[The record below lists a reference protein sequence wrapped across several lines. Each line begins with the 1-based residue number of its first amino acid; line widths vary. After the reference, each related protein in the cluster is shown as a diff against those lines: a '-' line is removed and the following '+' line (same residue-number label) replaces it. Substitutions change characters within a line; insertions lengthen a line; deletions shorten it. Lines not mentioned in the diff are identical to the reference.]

1 MLSIRY
7 IYNKGSL
14 NLLSTHSLR
23 LTAHRYESG
32 NNKPIVDHGKDD
44 PRSHFF
50 PNTSVGI
57 KERSI
62 KPTDSPAQ
70 PLQTPFPPF
79 PNDKNPKTGEIGG
92 PRGPEPTVYGDWQRK
107 GRVTDF

>member
-1 MLSIRY
+1 MQSLRY
-7 IYNKGSL
+7 VSSNSPLNSL
-14 NLLSTHSLR
+14 AKLSLR
-23 LTAHRYESG
+23 LPSLRYESG
-32 NNKPIVDHGKDD
+32 GNKPIEDQAKED
-44 PRSHFF
+44 PRSHYY

-57 KERSI
+57 QERSI
-62 KPTDSPAQ
+62 KPAGDPSQ

-79 PNDKNPKTGEIGG
+79 PDNKNPKTGEIGG